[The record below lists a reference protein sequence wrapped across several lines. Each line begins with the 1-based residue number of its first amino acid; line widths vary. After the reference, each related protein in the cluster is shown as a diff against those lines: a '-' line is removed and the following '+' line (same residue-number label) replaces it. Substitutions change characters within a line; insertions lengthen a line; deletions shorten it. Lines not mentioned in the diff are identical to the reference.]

1 MVGERFYLMATDFLV
16 RGWRGG
22 FGSLIFH
29 ELFLR
34 IADDLS

>member
-1 MVGERFYLMATDFLV
+1 MVGGGFYLMATDVLLG
-16 RGWRGG
+16 GWRGR

-34 IADDLS
+34 TADHLS